1 MYIFFVKIFYCY
13 SVIFFNKMNSFKS
26 IQDGKI
32 TLVNENNIRPA
43 TINHLKNKNFFK
55 NINYNENEGITNNT
69 FPFQKIN
76 PIINEEEERINILKS
91 IDNMTFKNKSD
102 EYNDEITSYNKN
114 DIMKELEN
122 KNNELKKM
130 TELFDQLSEEY
141 SKLNA
146 KHNALMVYAS
156 DLQKKLDLYSIQKT
170 NNNKSRMEI
179 DDMTNRILQEKDNMI
194 SVLQNQVNYYKEIC
208 NSINKNSLGMNNI
221 NDDIQNQIN
230 NLSKYYIKENKRLKN
245 QLKKYSAID
254 FEVFEKEINIQIDNF
269 NQILNNYNNRLN
281 DALSQIPEFFN
292 RDQKEEAAKYLI
304 SQVNNFMS
312 ENQKLF
318 SDNFRL
324 NTQVK
329 ELEAQ
334 LNSNNNNNI
343 SFSEEEN
350 NDLENRI
357 EELESLVKTL
367 TKNQSNL
374 NNNQNNNFQLN
385 NNEIQIRECLNNTM
399 NEIKEKDKIIAD
411 LKNQLIETSNKHNLS
426 FDERKIVNSMSK
438 KLYEKDIIIQDLKK
452 QLNSGSNK
460 VDEIRRNKEEFISKI
475 Q

>member
-1 MYIFFVKIFYCY
+1 
-13 SVIFFNKMNSFKS
+13 MNSFKS

-43 TINHLKNKNFFK
+43 TINHLKNKNFFQ

-329 ELEAQ
+329 ELQAQ
-334 LNSNNNNNI
+334 LNSNNNNI

-367 TKNQSNL
+367 SKNQSNL

-411 LKNQLIETSNKHNLS
+411 LKNQLIETSNKHNLN
-426 FDERKIVNSMSK
+426 FDDKEVVNSMSK
-438 KLYEKDIIIQDLKK
+438 KLYEKDSIIQNLQN
-452 QLNSGSNK
+452 QLELGKNK
-460 VDEIRRNKEEFISKI
+460 VDEIRKNKNDFLFKI
-475 Q
+475 NK

>member
-26 IQDGKI
+26 IQDGKV

-43 TINHLKNKNFFK
+43 TINHLKNKNFFQ

-102 EYNDEITSYNKN
+102 EYNNEITSYNKN

-170 NNNKSRMEI
+170 NNNKSQMEI

-208 NSINKNSLGMNNI
+208 NSINKNIFGMNNI

-269 NQILNNYNNRLN
+269 NQILNNYHNRLN

-334 LNSNNNNNI
+334 LNSNNNNI

-367 TKNQSNL
+367 SKNQSNL

-411 LKNQLIETSNKHNLS
+411 LKNQLIETSNKHNLN

-438 KLYEKDIIIQDLKK
+438 KLYEKDIIIQDLKN

>member
-91 IDNMTFKNKSD
+91 LDNMTFKNKSD
-102 EYNDEITSYNKN
+102 EYNNEITSYNKN

-170 NNNKSRMEI
+170 NNNKSQMEI

-208 NSINKNSLGMNNI
+208 NSINKNLFGMNNI

-329 ELEAQ
+329 ELQAQ
-334 LNSNNNNNI
+334 LNSNNNNI

-367 TKNQSNL
+367 SKNQSNL

-411 LKNQLIETSNKHNLS
+411 LKNQLIETSNKHNLN

-438 KLYEKDIIIQDLKK
+438 KLYEKDIIIQDLKN